1 MVWRTSSARSALNAV
16 RVGGLRRRDVAAQ
29 QVTLGVGDL
38 ACPRPLGGP
47 FGQLRPHRRPRALQ
61 QAVGG
66 GLAEV
71 EQLGG
76 LPGRPGHGVAQDQH
90 RPLPRGQVLDGGEV
104 CQLDR
109 LARLDHDRRLV
120 VRWSRQLEQPVRV
133 RLEPRQVDRRREV
146 GVQDLFRRPD
156 VGRHDTLRA
165 ARQRVEARIRRDA
178 VEPGPEQRTSLE
190 RGTRLPCLEVRVL
203 DEVVGVIDRAEH
215 PVAVDVELA
224 AVPLAQRGEG
234 IAIAA
239 AGRGHG
245 RCFLGRW
252 GGSNRF
258 RADGHR
264 HVRFD
269 GEACRTIIGQ
279 RRNRCQGWR

>member
-1 MVWRTSSARSALNAV
+1 MAAASLRSE
-16 RVGGLRRRDVAAQ
+16 
-29 QVTLGVGDL
+29 
-38 ACPRPLGGP
+38 
-47 FGQLRPHRRPRALQ
+47 QLR
-61 QAVGG
+61 
-66 GLAEV
+66 
-71 EQLGG
+71 G
-76 LPGRPGHGVAQDQH
+76 LPRRPGHGVAQDQH

-109 LARLDHDRRLV
+109 LARLDDDRRLV
-120 VRWSRQLEQPVRV
+120 VRWRRHLQQPVRV

-156 VGRHDTLRA
+156 IGRHDSLRTT
-165 ARQRVEARIRRDA
+165 RQRVEARIRRDA
-178 VEPGPEQRTSLE
+178 VEPGPEQRASLE

-203 DEVVGVIDRAEH
+203 DEVVGVVDRAEH
-215 PVAVDVELA
+215 PVAMDVELA

-245 RCFLGRW
+245 RRFLGGL

-269 GEACRTIIGQ
+269 GERAGQ
-279 RRNRCQGWR
+279 SSVKRQFRCQGRR